1 MKNKVN
7 MSKQHRYP
15 WEVIETAIKIYYHWS
30 NTYRSVSSI
39 LDSHGVEVS
48 HKTIYEWVQKFS
60 DKISPK
66 NKKMASVQKFSELK
80 IQESY
85 VKCNGEWKYMY
96 AASDKKGKV
105 VSFVLRSKRNM
116 SAARAFLKKN
126 SSFTN

>member
-1 MKNKVN
+1 MKNRVN

-15 WEVIETAIKIYYHWS
+15 WEVIETAIKIYYYGN

-60 DKISPK
+60 DKITPK
-66 NKKMASVQKFSELK
+66 NKKISAVLKFSDLK

-96 AASDKKGKV
+96 TANDKKGKV

-116 SAARAFLKKN
+116 SAARAFLKKH
-126 SSFTN
+126 SSFKD